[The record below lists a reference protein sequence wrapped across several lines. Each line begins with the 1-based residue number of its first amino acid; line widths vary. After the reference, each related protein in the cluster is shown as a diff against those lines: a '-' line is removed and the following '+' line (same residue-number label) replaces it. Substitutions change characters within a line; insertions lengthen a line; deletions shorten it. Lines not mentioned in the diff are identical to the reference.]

1 MSLAKKNIFI
11 KQSVVKQLNINT
23 DWLLYL
29 SFFFNTHTIGWSIHF
44 MNNSIYLFCVWGEGV
59 SFGLITLLTYFSF
72 ILRPLPRET
81 KPSLLSYIIFPS
93 SFITYCTHGS
103 FCFSLILWIFFC
115 LLIMVP
121 YFQVRAGVW
130 DCLSFLRSTH
140 DAPEWNQHVW
150 KIN

>member
-1 MSLAKKNIFI
+1 MIS
-11 KQSVVKQLNINT
+11 
-23 DWLLYL
+23 L
-29 SFFFNTHTIGWSIHF
+29 SFIFFSLRIPLVEEFILFSPARRKYLASASNY
-44 MNNSIYLFCVWGEGV
+44 SIYLLCLGGRGV
-59 SFGLITLLTYFSF
+59 SFGLITLLTDSSF
-72 ILRPLPRET
+72 ILRPLARET

-121 YFQVRAGVW
+121 CLQVRAGVL

-140 DAPEWNQHVW
+140 DAPEWNHHVW